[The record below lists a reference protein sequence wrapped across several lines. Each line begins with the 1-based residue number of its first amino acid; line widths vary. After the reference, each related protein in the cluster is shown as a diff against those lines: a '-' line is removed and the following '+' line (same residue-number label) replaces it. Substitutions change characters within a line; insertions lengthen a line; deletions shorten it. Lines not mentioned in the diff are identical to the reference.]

1 MKIDWSFLKIVVAC
15 YGLSALL
22 TYYPISEFVTD
33 PIARSIVGGGVMSL
47 LNLLAGYLTI
57 EVSFQRSHTTFLKF
71 VLGGMAVR
79 LLAMWLTLLVLLKWF
94 DFHAASLMLTLLFM
108 YVLNLVL
115 EIYFLQKKVSLKS
128 QHLSHE

>member
-79 LLAMWLTLLVLLKWF
+79 LLAMWLTLLVLLKWY
-94 DFHAASLMLTLLFM
+94 DFHTASLMLTLLFM